1 MVASTKPSANGNRLT
16 KLANPTNAAEADI
29 DLGRPYTVRVT
40 IRGVADLL
48 FHRYGVEA
56 VAEKAAAKKGSAAKK
71 TDNVESYVYRNDSNQ
86 ICLPGRYLV
95 ASITNKQNGAAK
107 YRQDPRSPRKSALDL
122 FRAAVIP
129 MTALAPV
136 LVLGEPVETWEYED
150 AQGVSVNNA
159 RVTRVR
165 PAFRAGWEAT
175 IDLMVALPQY
185 IGRDLLHD
193 VLVDAGRL
201 VGVGDF
207 RPTYGRFSVV
217 RFEDAIEAD

>member
-1 MVASTKPSANGNRLT
+1 MVKTTPSANGRMT
-16 KLANPTNAAEADI
+16 KIAPVSNDAEPDI
-29 DLGRPYTVRVT
+29 DCQQPYTVRVT

-71 TDNVESYVYRNDSNQ
+71 TDNLESYVFRDDENR

-95 ASITNKQNGAAK
+95 ASVTNKQNGAAK

-122 FRAAVIP
+122 FKAAIIP

-136 LVLGEPVETWEYED
+136 LVGGKPVTEWEYED
-150 AQGVSVNNA
+150 AQGVTVNQS

-165 PAFRAGWEAT
+165 PAFKRGWECS
-175 IDLMVALPQY
+175 IDLMVSLPQY
-185 IGRDLLHD
+185 IDRALLQD

-207 RPTYGRFSVV
+207 RPTFGRFAVTK
-217 RFEDAIEAD
+217 FEDAIEDN